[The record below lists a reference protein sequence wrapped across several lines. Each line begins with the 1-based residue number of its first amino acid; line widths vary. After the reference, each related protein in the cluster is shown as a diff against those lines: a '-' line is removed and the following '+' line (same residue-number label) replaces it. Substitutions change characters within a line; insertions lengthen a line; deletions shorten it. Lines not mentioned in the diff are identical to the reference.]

1 MNELMVQE
9 KEKSLI
15 RRLNR
20 RRLVMCILIII
31 CILLICAGFIARN
44 IYICQKVKKEEDL
57 ARAREEQIRLI
68 QQEEEER
75 ERKRLE
81 EEAAKVMAR
90 NQNDFTPEQVSKIQN
105 IYHSSET
112 KTAYLTFDD
121 GPSTNVTPLILDTLK
136 QENIK
141 ATFFVLG
148 TTAQKN
154 AEILKRIRTEGHY
167 IANHGYSHK
176 YSQIYANAQSI
187 LDEYNQAEVSIKQA
201 LGEETYKTRI
211 FRFPGGST
219 GGKYKNIKAESKGL
233 LTENN
238 IAYLDWNALTCDAEG
253 TPTKES
259 IIENLKS
266 TVGTKNNVVILMHDS
281 STKILTYETLP
292 DVISYL
298 KEQGYTFG
306 DMYNVIG
313 E

>member
-219 GGKYKNIKAESKGL
+219 GGKYKNVKAESKGL